1 LSPVSRALTG
11 KHLSFDFAEHIAELR
26 RDDHY
31 VQTGRIG
38 RTLVK
43 EGALRLTLTVLAE
56 GADAGTHLTVLAEG
70 ADAGTHRA
78 AAPMTL
84 QLLEGRLRYRVGDDE
99 FTIRE
104 GELLFFGPG
113 HAKDIRALEDTALLL
128 TITGAEEG

>member
-1 LSPVSRALTG
+1 MSPVSRALTG
-11 KHLSFDFAEHIAELR
+11 KHLTFDFAEHIAELR

-56 GADAGTHLTVLAEG
+56 GTDVGTH
-70 ADAGTHRA
+70 HA

-99 FTIRE
+99 FKIRE

-128 TITGAEEG
+128 TITGAEAG

>member
-1 LSPVSRALTG
+1 MSPVSRALTG
-11 KHLSFDFAEHIAELR
+11 KHLTFDFAEHIAELR

-56 GADAGTHLTVLAEG
+56 GTDVGTH
-70 ADAGTHRA
+70 HA

-99 FTIRE
+99 FKIRE

>member
-1 LSPVSRALTG
+1 MSPVSRALTG
-11 KHLSFDFAEHIAELR
+11 KHLTFDFAEHIAELR

-56 GADAGTHLTVLAEG
+56 GTELGTH
-70 ADAGTHRA
+70 HA

>member
-1 LSPVSRALTG
+1 MSPVSRALTG
-11 KHLSFDFAEHIAELR
+11 KHLTFDFAEHIAELR

-56 GADAGTHLTVLAEG
+56 GTDIGTH
-70 ADAGTHRA
+70 HA

-99 FTIRE
+99 FKIRE

-128 TITGAEEG
+128 TITGAEAG